1 MNERLQLILACI
13 RVGRANVLT
22 TRDIAKMTNLSVRKV
37 RGGIAE
43 LRLNYSVPIV
53 ASRSLP
59 RGYYFAENDDEYTA
73 WVLQYKKQ
81 IKTEQKLLDS
91 LKSTSWDHYKKKM
104 NDADKAK
111 KDRMKSTLEESM
123 ELTGHDRV
131 DTTLFKVSFRRS
143 KAVEVDM
150 VLLPDEYKK
159 VEYKADKMT
168 LKRLL
173 ADGQEIAGATLVENK
188 NLSIR

>member
-1 MNERLQLILACI
+1 MFFRKAKEIEDLKFLLSIFYERNKSQTDLIRVHVNTNRRLKKEIMSCI

-22 TRDIAKMTNLSVRKV
+22 TRDIARMTNLSVRRV
-37 RGGIAE
+37 RDGIAE

-91 LKSTSWDHYKKKM
+91 LKSTSWDHYKKI
-104 NDADKAK
+104 K
-111 KDRMKSTLEESM
+111 KEIKNGDTLRTDRTIS
-123 ELTGHDRV
+123 
-131 DTTLFKVSFRRS
+131 
-143 KAVEVDM
+143 
-150 VLLPDEYKK
+150 
-159 VEYKADKMT
+159 
-168 LKRLL
+168 
-173 ADGQEIAGATLVENK
+173 
-188 NLSIR
+188 

>member
-59 RGYYFAENDDEYTA
+59 RGYYFTENDDEYTA

-81 IKTEQKLLDS
+81 IKTEQKLLNS
-91 LKSTSWDHYKKKM
+91 LKSTKWDHYKKI
-104 NDADKAK
+104 K
-111 KDRMKSTLEESM
+111 KEIKHGDTLRTNRTIS
-123 ELTGHDRV
+123 
-131 DTTLFKVSFRRS
+131 
-143 KAVEVDM
+143 
-150 VLLPDEYKK
+150 
-159 VEYKADKMT
+159 
-168 LKRLL
+168 
-173 ADGQEIAGATLVENK
+173 
-188 NLSIR
+188 

>member
-22 TRDIAKMTNLSVRKV
+22 TRDIARMTNLSVRKV

-53 ASRSLP
+53 DSRSLP

-81 IKTEQKLLDS
+81 IKTEQKLLNS
-91 LKSTSWDHYKKKM
+91 LKSTSWDSYKK
-104 NDADKAK
+104 
-111 KDRMKSTLEESM
+111 
-123 ELTGHDRV
+123 
-131 DTTLFKVSFRRS
+131 FKERENVS
-143 KAVEVDM
+143 
-150 VLLPDEYKK
+150 
-159 VEYKADKMT
+159 
-168 LKRLL
+168 
-173 ADGQEIAGATLVENK
+173 I
-188 NLSIR
+188 

>member
-22 TRDIAKMTNLSVRKV
+22 TRDIARMTNLSVRKV

-81 IKTEQKLLDS
+81 IKTEQKLLNS
-91 LKSTSWDHYKKKM
+91 LKSTSWDHYKKI
-104 NDADKAK
+104 K
-111 KDRMKSTLEESM
+111 KEIKN
-123 ELTGHDRV
+123 G
-131 DTTLFKVSFRRS
+131 DT
-143 KAVEVDM
+143 
-150 VLLPDEYKK
+150 
-159 VEYKADKMT
+159 
-168 LKRLL
+168 
-173 ADGQEIAGATLVENK
+173 
-188 NLSIR
+188 IRTNRTIS